1 MGPGDAVEDCIS
13 CGRATRAGTPLFSD
27 RRTGLDEHGRTI
39 HLCADCNERAV
50 SHYGRRLTE
59 HDMTQ
64 IAARGAGLGFAAHG
78 GAGPGIGGGS

>member
-1 MGPGDAVEDCIS
+1 MESGNVTEGCIN

-27 RRTGLDEHGRTI
+27 RRTGLDDHGSPM

-78 GAGPGIGGGS
+78 GAGPGTGGGT

>member
-1 MGPGDAVEDCIS
+1 M
-13 CGRATRAGTPLFSD
+13 
-27 RRTGLDEHGRTI
+27 

-78 GAGPGIGGGS
+78 GAGPGTGGGT

>member
-1 MGPGDAVEDCIS
+1 MEPANDAEGCVS
-13 CGRATRAGTPLFSD
+13 CGRTTRVGTPLFSD
-27 RRTGLDEHGRTI
+27 RRTGLDEHGSRI

-64 IAARGAGLGFAAHG
+64 IAARGAGLGFVAHG
-78 GAGPGIGGGS
+78 GAGPGIGGGG